1 MRLIAH
7 DDPIEAGWCRPV
19 VAIGN
24 FDGVHRGHQAVVAL
38 AREKAESLGAPLGI
52 ITFEPHPRS
61 IFNPA
66 SPVFRLSPLPLKAR
80 LLAGLGC
87 DFVAPLAFSR
97 ELAAIEAERF
107 VRQILVDRF
116 AIAHIVAGYDFHF
129 GHGRKG
135 NAALLAELGRRWDF
149 GVTVVEQVTDG
160 GGIAPFSSSSIRSAL
175 RHGDV
180 ATAAQGLG
188 YWFSIIGT
196 VIEGD
201 RRGRSI
207 GFPTANIVLDEG
219 SEPHDGIYAVRV
231 RRLDEEGSPSL
242 DGAAYVGTRPT
253 FDSERHFL
261 EIHLLDFSG
270 DLYGAELMV
279 EFIGFVRHDRR
290 FENIEALTAQMAA
303 DCDAIRTLLA
313 DLRANDPMTRFPLG
327 RLQAEGAL

>member
-1 MRLIAH
+1 MHLIAH
-7 DDPIEAGWCRPV
+7 DDLIAPGWRRPV

-24 FDGVHRGHQAVVAL
+24 FDGVHRGHQAVIEL
-38 AREKAESLGAPLGI
+38 ARETAQSLKCPLGV

-61 IFNPA
+61 VFNPH
-66 SPVFRLSPLPLKAR
+66 SPVFRLSPLPLKGR

-87 DFVAPLAFSR
+87 DFTAPLAFTR
-97 ELAAIEAERF
+97 ALAAIEAERF
-107 VRQILVDRF
+107 VKEILVDRF
-116 AIAHIVAGYDFHF
+116 AVAHIVAGYDFHF

-135 NAALLAELGRRWDF
+135 NLELLTELGRRWNF
-149 GVTVVEQVTDG
+149 GVSEVEQVTG
-160 GGIAPFSSSSIRSAL
+160 GDGIAPFSSSAIRAAL

-180 ATAAQGLG
+180 AEAARGLG
-188 YWFSIIGT
+188 YWWTVIGT

-231 RRLDEEGSPSL
+231 RRLDVEGSQNL
-242 DGAAYVGTRPT
+242 DGAAYVGIRPT
-253 FDSERHFL
+253 FDTERRFL

-279 EFIGFVRHDRR
+279 EFVGFIRHDQR
-290 FENIEALTAQMAA
+290 FASIEALTTQMTA
-303 DCDAIRTLLA
+303 DCASIRQLLA

-327 RLQAEGAL
+327 KLQAEGRL

>member
-7 DDPIEAGWCRPV
+7 DDPIEAGWRRPV

-24 FDGVHRGHQAVVAL
+24 FDGVHRGHQAVIAL
-38 AREKAESLGAPLGI
+38 ARETAQSLDCPLGV

-61 IFNPA
+61 VFNPH
-66 SPVFRLSPLPLKAR
+66 SPVFRLSPPALKGR

-87 DFVAPLAFSR
+87 AFTAPLAFTR
-97 ELAAIEAERF
+97 ALAAIEAERF
-107 VRQILVDRF
+107 VKQILVDRF
-116 AIAHIVAGYDFHF
+116 AVAHIVAGYDFHF

-135 NAALLAELGRRWDF
+135 NLELLAEFGQRWDF
-149 GVTVVEQVTDG
+149 GVSEVEQVTDG
-160 GGIAPFSSSSIRSAL
+160 DGIAPFSSSAIRAAL

-180 ATAAQGLG
+180 AEAARGLG
-188 YWFSIIGT
+188 YWWTVIGT

-201 RRGRSI
+201 RRGRTI

-231 RRLDEEGSPSL
+231 RRLDVAGSQNL
-242 DGAAYVGTRPT
+242 DGAAYVGIRPT
-253 FDSERHFL
+253 FDSERRFL

-279 EFIGFVRHDRR
+279 EFVGFIRHDQR
-290 FENIEALTAQMAA
+290 FESIEALTAQMTA
-303 DCDAIRTLLA
+303 DCAAIRQLLT
-313 DLRANDPMTRFPLG
+313 DLRTNDPMMRFPLG
-327 RLQAEGAL
+327 KLQAQGRL

>member
-7 DDPIEAGWCRPV
+7 DDPIEPGWRRPV

-24 FDGVHRGHQAVVAL
+24 FDGVHRGHQAVIEL
-38 AREKAESLGAPLGI
+38 AREKAKSLSAPLGI

-61 IFNPA
+61 VFNPH

-87 DFVAPLAFSR
+87 DFVGPLAFTR
-97 ELAAIEAERF
+97 ALAAIEAERF
-107 VRQILVDRF
+107 VKQILVDRF

-135 NAALLAELGRRWDF
+135 NSELLAELGRQWDF
-149 GVTVVEQVTDG
+149 GVTEVEQVTDG
-160 GGIAPFSSSSIRSAL
+160 GGIGPFSSSSIRAAL

-180 ATAAQGLG
+180 AEAARGLG
-188 YWFSIIGT
+188 YWWTIIGT

-231 RRLDEEGSPSL
+231 RRLDVEGSPNL
-242 DGAAYVGTRPT
+242 DGAAYVGIRPT
-253 FDSERHFL
+253 FDTERRFL

-279 EFIGFVRHDRR
+279 EFVGFIRHDQR
-290 FENIEALTAQMAA
+290 FESVDQLTAQMTA
-303 DCDAIRTLLA
+303 DCAAIRQLLA
-313 DLRANDPMTRFPLG
+313 GLRSSDPMTRFPLG
-327 RLQAEGAL
+327 RLQAQGKL